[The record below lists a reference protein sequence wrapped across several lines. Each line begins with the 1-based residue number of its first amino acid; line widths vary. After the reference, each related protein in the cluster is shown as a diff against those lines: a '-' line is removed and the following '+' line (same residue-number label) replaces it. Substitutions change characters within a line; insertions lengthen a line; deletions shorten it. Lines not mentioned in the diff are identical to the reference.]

1 MHATAQ
7 QKSKRSTRSGSTG
20 ADGRDA
26 GPVHDTAQAIAA
38 SRWGDRAARVGL
50 GARAL
55 VYLVLAYLVARI
67 ALGALGHATSHK
79 AASGSG
85 IAQAIAA
92 QPGGR
97 VALCVLAVG
106 LLLYA
111 LFSLLDAILH
121 HDDES
126 PAARRW
132 GDRALS
138 AWGLVVYGAFSAY
151 SFMTAFSRQGGTK
164 SAAQQDRQDAQWS
177 ARVLRWPAGRLWLGL
192 LGVVLVV
199 IALFLISR
207 AARRSFRPRL
217 DRQAMSRRAW
227 RAALITG
234 TIGYLGRAALFAT
247 VGGCILRAA
256 AENDPQSGQ
265 GVDGS
270 IRILADSPAGPALLG
285 LLAAAL
291 ATYGCY
297 MGIESRYRHV

>member
-1 MHATAQ
+1 MDVTAQ
-7 QKSKRSTRSGSTG
+7 QKPKRSAHACATDTHS
-20 ADGRDA
+20 
-26 GPVHDTAQAIAA
+26 VHGVARAVAA
-38 SRWGDRAARVGL
+38 STWGDRAARIGL
-50 GARAL
+50 GARGL

-67 ALGALGHATSHK
+67 ALGALGHVTSHK
-79 AASGSG
+79 PASGPG
-85 IAQAIAA
+85 VAQAIAA

-97 VALCVLAVG
+97 TVLAVLAVG

-138 AWGLVVYGAFSAY
+138 AWGFVVYGAFSAY
-151 SFMTAFSRQGGTK
+151 SFTTAFSRQGGTK
-164 SAAQQDRQDAQWS
+164 SAAQEDRQDAQWS

-199 IALFLISR
+199 IALFLVSR

-217 DRQAMSRRAW
+217 DRRAMSRRTW

-247 VGGCILRAA
+247 VGACILRAA

-270 IRILADSPAGPALLG
+270 IRILADSSAGPVLLW
-285 LLAAAL
+285 LIAITL
-291 ATYGCY
+291 ATYGGY